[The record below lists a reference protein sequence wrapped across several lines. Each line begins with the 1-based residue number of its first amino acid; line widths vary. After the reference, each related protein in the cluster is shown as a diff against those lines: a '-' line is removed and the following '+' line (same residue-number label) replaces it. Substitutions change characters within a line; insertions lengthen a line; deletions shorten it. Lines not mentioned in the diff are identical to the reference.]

1 MYYRELQELRK
12 EPHTMLNNNMQPD
25 NSSSLK
31 QTYTVQEV
39 AQMLDI
45 PLRSAYHLCN
55 TTTEFLI
62 KRFGRT
68 IRINKASFDEWIAC

>member
-1 MYYRELQELRK
+1 MSEEK
-12 EPHTMLNNNMQPD
+12 NVQPE

-45 PLRSAYHLCN
+45 PLRSAYQLCSATN
-55 TTTEFLI
+55 EFKV
-62 KRFGRT
+62 KRWGRT
-68 IRINKASFDEWIAC
+68 VRINKASFDEWLTR

>member
-1 MYYRELQELRK
+1 MFK
-12 EPHTMLNNNMQPD
+12 NINVQPG

-45 PLRSAYHLCN
+45 PLRSAYHLCS
-55 TTTEFLI
+55 TTTEFKV
-62 KRFGRT
+62 KRMGRT
-68 IRINKASFDEWIAC
+68 IRINKASFDEWWAR

>member
-1 MYYRELQELRK
+1 MFDNK
-12 EPHTMLNNNMQPD
+12 NVQPD

-45 PLRSAYHLCN
+45 PLRSAYQLCS
-55 TTTEFLI
+55 TTNEFKV
-62 KRFGRT
+62 KRWGRT
-68 IRINKASFDEWIAC
+68 IRINRASFDEWLAR

>member
-1 MYYRELQELRK
+1 MSEDK
-12 EPHTMLNNNMQPD
+12 NVQPD

-45 PLRSAYHLCN
+45 PLRSAYQLCS
-55 TTTEFLI
+55 TTKEFRV
-62 KRFGRT
+62 KRWGRT
-68 IRINKASFDEWIAC
+68 VRINRASFDEWLAR